1 MLYCTALTVLHCTGV
16 VVLAV
21 PVFAWPLLPLDT
33 LQPATVII
41 DPSNRAASCA
51 PDTQSQVQLYTIY
64 RYLSIISSMCL
75 FRISIVKMS
84 RHFVDIIIARRS
96 SCSSWCPPAWWW

>member
-33 LQPATVII
+33 LQPDTVII

-51 PDTQSQVQLYTIY
+51 PDTQSQVQL
-64 RYLSIISSMCL
+64 
-75 FRISIVKMS
+75 
-84 RHFVDIIIARRS
+84 
-96 SCSSWCPPAWWW
+96 